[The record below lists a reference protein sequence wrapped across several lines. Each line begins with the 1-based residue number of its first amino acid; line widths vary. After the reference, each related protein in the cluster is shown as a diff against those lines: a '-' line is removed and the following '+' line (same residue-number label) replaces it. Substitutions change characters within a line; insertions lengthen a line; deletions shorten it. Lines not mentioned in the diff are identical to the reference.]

1 MKTTWKNFIVSVLS
15 LEFHLSAR
23 IEILYVVFVLG
34 HSLEHTEFHV
44 NLALVTNFEEL
55 AHQYP
60 TLKILQVIVLVDSM
74 RTANNNSCGTYRK

>member
-1 MKTTWKNFIVSVLS
+1 MKITWKNFIVSILS

-23 IEILYVVFVLG
+23 IEILHMILVLR
-34 HSLEHTEFHV
+34 HPLEHTEFHI
-44 NLALVTNFEEL
+44 NLALVTYFEEL

-74 RTANNNSCGTYRK
+74 RTACIN